1 MSSLINVNL
10 ATTEQLT
17 EVCFRGSS
25 CIDISPALRRDLYI
39 DGVKLEIGGLV
50 LLKDNQPEFNG
61 IYKLSKIS
69 LTKGFVLTKK

>member
-25 CIDISPALRRDLYI
+25 CIDISPELRKELYGLFI
-39 DGVKLEIGGLV
+39 NKQSREASGGWHLHGE
-50 LLKDNQPEFNG
+50 LNLPT
-61 IYKLSKIS
+61 S
-69 LTKGFVLTKK
+69 LQYT